1 MKTRL
6 KNWITSVIGIL
17 LMILSGY
24 FMYAK
29 YEILYIGV
37 SMGIGTLLL
46 FAKDTLIK
54 TFSDYLTSKF
64 K

>member
-6 KNWITSVIGIL
+6 KNWITSVIGVL

-37 SMGIGTLLL
+37 SMGIGILLL

-54 TFSDYLTSKF
+54 TFSDYLTNKF